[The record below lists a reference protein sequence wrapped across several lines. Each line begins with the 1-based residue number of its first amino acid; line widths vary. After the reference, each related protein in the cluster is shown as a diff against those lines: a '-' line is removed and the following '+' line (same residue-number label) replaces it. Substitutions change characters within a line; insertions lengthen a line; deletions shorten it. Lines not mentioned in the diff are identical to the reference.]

1 MKIIHKYIFKE
12 LLKIFILS
20 SLFLTLIL
28 FVDKILF
35 LTEMVI
41 NRGVTFWEVT
51 QMMFFISPVFMGIT
65 IPISVLLSVVVV
77 FNQLSADNEF
87 VVMKASGWSFMYL
100 MRPVLFF
107 SLAAYLL
114 TNAVVFYLLPW
125 GNQSFKE
132 LVYKIVETR
141 ANVDIKP
148 QVFNRDFKD
157 LVIFI
162 KDKSSSNHLKGV
174 FIAQKESN
182 SESKIILSNEGIII
196 SEPDSLK
203 IRLKLKSGTIHETNI
218 ESPDYQTLSFDSY
231 DLNLDLPSAEELKK
245 KGFIKPREMS
255 PSALLKRINEKKAQG
270 GTAFIE
276 EVELSKKFSIP
287 ITCLLFGLLGAP
299 FGIKSSRSGKSG
311 GFVIAV
317 VIILIYYVLL
327 VSMENLGATGQVP
340 ALFSVWVP
348 NILLIFLTVY
358 VCIKTQRES
367 PFSLID
373 KLNNT
378 LNSLKMIFFNRKKNR
393 L

>member
-1 MKIIHKYIFKE
+1 M
-12 LLKIFILS
+12 
-20 SLFLTLIL
+20 FLTLIL

-41 NRGVTFWEVT
+41 NRGVTFWEVV

-87 VVMKASGWSFMYL
+87 VVMKASGWSFMYM
-100 MRPVLFF
+100 MRPVLLF
-107 SLAAYLL
+107 SLVAYIL
-114 TNAVVFYLLPW
+114 TNVVVFYLLPW

-132 LVYKIVETR
+132 LVYKIIETR

-162 KDKSSSNHLKGV
+162 KDKTSSNHLKGV
-174 FIAQKESN
+174 FIAQTESN
-182 SESKIILSNEGIII
+182 SQSKIILSNEGIII

-203 IRLKLKSGTIHETNI
+203 IRLQLKSGTIHETSI

-255 PSALLKRINEKKAQG
+255 PTALLKRINEKKAKG
-270 GTAFIE
+270 RTAFVE

-287 ITCLLFGLLGAP
+287 ITCLLFGLVGAP

-317 VIILIYYVLL
+317 AIVLVYYVLL
-327 VSMENLGATGQVP
+327 VSMENLGATGQIP

-348 NILLIFLTVY
+348 NILLIFLTIY
-358 VCIKTQRES
+358 VSLKTQKEI
-367 PFSLID
+367 PFSLIE
-373 KLNNT
+373 KLNNG
-378 LNSLKMIFFNRKKNR
+378 LNSLKMIFLNRKKNR